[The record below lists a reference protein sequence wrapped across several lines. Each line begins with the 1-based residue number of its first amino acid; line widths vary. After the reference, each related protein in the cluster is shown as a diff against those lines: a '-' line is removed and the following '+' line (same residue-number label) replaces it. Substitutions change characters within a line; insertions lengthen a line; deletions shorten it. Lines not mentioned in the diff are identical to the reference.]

1 MCYIT
6 HRTKEEEMISLPD
19 IHKSTLRVSPI
30 VQTLVYV
37 MKGSLKQ
44 ISRGQPK
51 NKGHDK

>member
-6 HRTKEEEMISLPD
+6 CRTKEEELISLPD

-37 MKGSLKQ
+37 MKGDMTYV
-44 ISRGQPK
+44 
-51 NKGHDK
+51 NA